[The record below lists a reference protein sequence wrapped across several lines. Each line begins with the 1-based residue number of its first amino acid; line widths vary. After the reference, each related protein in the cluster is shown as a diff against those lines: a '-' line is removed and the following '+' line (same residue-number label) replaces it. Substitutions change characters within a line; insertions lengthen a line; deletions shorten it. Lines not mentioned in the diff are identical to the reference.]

1 MSGEGGVRL
10 LPRNDYLRIKAAIR
24 ALIDAAGGGI
34 AAVALGL
41 RVGKSNLSDYG
52 SIHRLE
58 VFMPADVIADLE
70 ESVGDPMV
78 TRTLARLQG
87 YELYKLPRHDDDADW
102 VGMLGESAKD
112 TGNVI
117 ARLGAALSDDGK
129 VTAREVRDQSLV
141 PLIDEALRELVR
153 LRMAALAAPD
163 EGARK

>member
-1 MSGEGGVRL
+1 MSGDGVRL
-10 LPRNDYLRIKAAIR
+10 LPRSDYLRIKAAIR
-24 ALIDAAGGGI
+24 ALIDAAGGGL
-34 AAVALGL
+34 AAAGLGL

-58 VFMPADVIADLE
+58 IFMPADVIADLE
-70 ESVGDPMV
+70 ASVEEPIV
-78 TRTLARLQG
+78 TRALARLQG
-87 YELYKLPRHDDDADW
+87 YELYKLPESKAGEDW

-129 VTAREVRDQSLV
+129 VTAHEVRESDLV

-153 LRMAALAAPD
+153 LRVAALAAP
-163 EGARK
+163 EGGRRK